1 MRGGGGSGGARTND
15 TVPGT
20 TRSSSSS
27 SSSSLS
33 ESDNKNVFD
42 CLRAIE
48 KTFGNN
54 ERFTI
59 GDLHSVV
66 PEFPGGV
73 LGLRRTVFVA
83 ASKVDALVET
93 TTTTTTTTTTAKN
106 ASATLHEIEEE
117 EEEAQKDVKKY
128 EVVFSFPRH
137 CRSVYMARDAAFRA
151 SLLRRRTFRAFYTF
165 LRVTFS
171 VMLVVSVIIVAL
183 ALVAMLILVLANGRG
198 DNRGGGGEIPLFMNP
213 GYGPGPGGGG
223 GGGNMDGF
231 WMYLYMRDI
240 MWLSYWDDL
249 ERRRVYLNGDIY
261 NNVNVVTG
269 VPVKPSG
276 GRGGGGGGG
285 RGGDDDDDNGNNSYN
300 NNRSTFPDPEM
311 YRRLMI
317 AEEDDH
323 DDDIVD
329 KKKELSFIES
339 IYAFVFGRGDPNEFL
354 EHERSKAIS
363 QLLRANRGV
372 VFAEQLAAFTDAFLL
387 SKKDRRGMRGGGSLF
402 ASFFSGNRRDVKKDD
417 ASRSLDDREERQ
429 HEGYVLRILE
439 QFHGHAESDDY
450 GRLIYIFP
458 SFQVT
463 AEENKT
469 DAQIAKFAPPPI
481 PPPIYEKQKPVFEYG
496 VKGPLVVFTG
506 IFNVFLLFLFYR
518 VGGLDFKAP
527 RRTVTRAQLRRSM
540 GRRGGQFSEAQNKL
554 LTAGPDDEEIIIE
567 QPPALV
573 AFFEIFPKLAQ
584 WMYKPFVYYA
594 IFFFTVPLIRAFF
607 IQRENKAIARRNAMR
622 KVRAKEALLMC
633 VKACEEK
640 RDLAERK
647 QKRKSVFTENGSV
660 SNV

>member
-1 MRGGGGSGGARTND
+1 MSDENQNNTNN
-15 TVPGT
+15 T
-20 TRSSSSS
+20 
-27 SSSSLS
+27 
-33 ESDNKNVFD
+33 NKNAFD

-48 KTFGNN
+48 NAFPNN

-59 GDLHSVV
+59 GDLHAIV

-73 LGLRRTVFVA
+73 SGLRRTVFIC

-93 TTTTTTTTTTAKN
+93 TTTTAAKTTTMK
-106 ASATLHEIEEE
+106 EQQQQQQREEDKVKEEE
-117 EEEAQKDVKKY
+117 ETKKY

-165 LRVTFS
+165 LRVSFS
-171 VMLVVSVIIVAL
+171 VMLIVSVVVVAL

-198 DNRGGGGEIPLFMNP
+198 DNRGGGGGEIPLFMNP
-213 GYGPGPGGGG
+213 GYGPGGGGG

-261 NNVNVVTG
+261 NNANVVTG

-276 GRGGGGGGG
+276 GRGEGRGGGG
-285 RGGDDDDDNGNNSYN
+285 GGDDDDDNSNSYN
-300 NNRSTFPDPEM
+300 NNNNSNFPDPEM

-387 SKKDRRGMRGGGSLF
+387 SKKDRKGMRGGGSLF
-402 ASFFSGNRRDVKKDD
+402 SSFFGGYRRDVKKDD
-417 ASRSLDDREERQ
+417 GSRSLDDREERQ

-439 QFHGHAESDDY
+439 QFYGHAESDDY

-540 GRRGGQFSEAQNKL
+540 GRRGGQFSESQNKL
-554 LTAGPDDEEIIIE
+554 LNAGPDDEEIIIE

-584 WMYKPFVYYA
+584 WMYKPMVYYA
-594 IFFFTVPLIRAFF
+594 IFFFAVPLIRAFF
-607 IQRENKAIARRNAMR
+607 IQRENKAIARRNAIR